1 VFYSAKLL
9 AKMAK
14 STTDDLRNLFQ
25 YFTLSHHETKII
37 ALDLVDFVFYGSS
50 PYRQPSPNSK
60 DVWILVNEYLL
71 KEEKAHKDPSTGV
84 EIHYCKSSMS
94 LHEIIGIFSIIVRYA
109 KRCGCVD
116 KAYVMAYQAG
126 AELAPKIRN
135 WLQSSGG
142 WSVVIAQHYAGSPTT
157 KTSET
162 PSKTITKAVV
172 NSIIDVCLCICAIR
186 VIVAFI
192 R

>member
-1 VFYSAKLL
+1 
-9 AKMAK
+9 MAK
-14 STTDDLRNLFQ
+14 TTTEDLRNLFQ
-25 YFTLSHHETKII
+25 YFTLSYHETEII

-60 DVWILVNEYLL
+60 DIWILVNAYLL
-71 KEEKAHKDPSTGV
+71 KEEKAYKDPSTGV
-84 EIHYCKSSMS
+84 EIHYCNSSMT
-94 LHEIIGIFSIIVRYA
+94 LHDIIGIFAIVVRYA

-116 KAYVMAYQAG
+116 KAYTLAYQTG

-135 WLQSSGG
+135 WIRASGG
-142 WSVVIAQHYAGSPTT
+142 WSVVIALHYAGIRTS

-172 NSIIDVCLCICAIR
+172 TSLIDVCLFICAVR
-186 VIVAFI
+186 VIYAFI